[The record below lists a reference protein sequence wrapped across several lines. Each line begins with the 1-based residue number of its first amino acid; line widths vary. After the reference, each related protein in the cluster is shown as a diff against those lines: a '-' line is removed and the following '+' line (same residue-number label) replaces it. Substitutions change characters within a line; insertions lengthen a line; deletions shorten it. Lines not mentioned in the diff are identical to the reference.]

1 MAFKMKS
8 PFPQKP
14 EPRKGDVYV
23 GPKPTIIK
31 DGKEVPNPNYFEGGE
46 FKMFDKP
53 MYEGQQPSTHLMA
66 YGESDGKFVAYPTL
80 FQDLDKEN
88 ADGTPNENYGVWYEP
103 DDPFKEA
110 INKKEIYQFN
120 TEQEAADFAGGS
132 WKNK

>member
-1 MAFKMKS
+1 MKS

-14 EPRKGDVYV
+14 EPRRGDVYV

-31 DGKEVPNPNYFEGGE
+31 DGKEVSNPNYFEGGE

-80 FQDLDKEN
+80 FQDKD
-88 ADGTPNENYGVWYEP
+88 GVWYEP

-110 INKKEIYQFN
+110 IDKEEIYQFN

>member
-80 FQDLDKEN
+80 FQDKD
-88 ADGTPNENYGVWYEP
+88 GVWYEP

-110 INKKEIYQFN
+110 IDKEEIYQFN
-120 TEQEAADFAGGS
+120 TEQEAADFAAGS

>member
-1 MAFKMKS
+1 MKS

-80 FQDLDKEN
+80 FQDK
-88 ADGTPNENYGVWYEP
+88 AGVWYEP

-110 INKKEIYQFN
+110 IDKEEIYQFN